1 MPRLMK
7 RGREEG
13 LLLFLYWERFILL
26 GSEDVLMVGEE
37 ERVECFSEGE
47 REGEGEGASFERSSG
62 GKGCLIFSTPL
73 LRENKRKIQ
82 SRSGY
87 SMQYIYH
94 SHGH

>member
-1 MPRLMK
+1 
-7 RGREEG
+7 
-13 LLLFLYWERFILL
+13 
-26 GSEDVLMVGEE
+26 MVGEE

-62 GKGCLIFSTPL
+62 GKGCLSFSTPL
-73 LRENKRKIQ
+73 LREKTREKSQ

-87 SMQYIYH
+87 SMQYTDY